1 MTAQITTEELD
12 RLVDEGSDITEFI
25 DLDSVHQ
32 PGRESNETRRV
43 NVDFPNWMVVDLD
56 LEADRLAINRQAVI
70 KMLVDEGLRARR
82 ELRAS

>member
-1 MTAQITTEELD
+1 MTTTITSEAFD
-12 RLVDEGSDITEFI
+12 RMFDEGEDVSAYI
-25 DLDSVHQ
+25 DFDNGVMVEGSK
-32 PGRESNETRRV
+32 ETRRV

-82 ELRAS
+82 ELRAG

>member
-1 MTAQITTEELD
+1 MTKTITFEEFD
-12 RLVDEGSDITEFI
+12 RMFDEGEDVSAYI
-25 DLDSVHQ
+25 DFDNGVMVEGSK
-32 PGRESNETRRV
+32 ETRRV

-82 ELRAS
+82 ELRAG

>member
-1 MTAQITTEELD
+1 MF
-12 RLVDEGSDITEFI
+12 DEGEDVSAYI
-25 DLDSVHQ
+25 DFDNGVMVE
-32 PGRESNETRRV
+32 GAKETRRV

-82 ELRAS
+82 ELRAG